1 MGVKKICQCSR
12 YLPTMLHYPTSG
24 KRDEINVLVRT
35 QSVEINLIDE
45 CTRAEL
51 PLRDVGPFHHFR
63 HYINDE
69 TNTPVSTSQSRNGY
83 TRIAM
88 LPWRTMVT
96 SRSRARFHPVVRQIA
111 EAAVAVAAPAHC
123 TSLIEVRRK
132 TTIFQIS
139 YFRCSSF
146 CDAR

>member
-1 MGVKKICQCSR
+1 MKVKKKKKKICQCSR
-12 YLPTMLHYPTSG
+12 YLPTLLHYPTSG

-83 TRIAM
+83 TRIVM
-88 LPWRTMVT
+88 LP
-96 SRSRARFHPVVRQIA
+96 
-111 EAAVAVAAPAHC
+111 
-123 TSLIEVRRK
+123 
-132 TTIFQIS
+132 
-139 YFRCSSF
+139 
-146 CDAR
+146 